1 MYSCTLAGAA
11 KQLIKHNIM
20 KRRVTVKKVL
30 TSILLPLLTEYL
42 QIRYTV
48 SLNGLVKEVTALLS

>member
-1 MYSCTLAGAA
+1 
-11 KQLIKHNIM
+11 M

-30 TSILLPLLTEYL
+30 TSILLPFLTKCL

-48 SLNGLVKEVTALLS
+48 SLIKEVTAN